1 MTKTN
6 PYLIGLASFLV
17 TLLAI
22 VPDQSQ
28 AAAPRPAAVATAAAS
43 LSV

>member
-28 AAAPRPAAVATAAAS
+28 AAAPRPAAVAAAS